1 MTKFEKRPLPRQVD
15 GIGTWRAVMGFI
27 VYSSIF
33 INVGIYVLSLKG
45 LSTWQD
51 ETKQSSGERALAAV
65 VFLLLFE
72 RCCMLVMMVVHHL
85 CPKVG
90 KKVRGLLAQKGMQF
104 KQHYLSTSHHLSTA
118 HASAVPTEILR
129 MHEEREQA
137 AAAPPVQR
145 RGSKSINTWRGS
157 KTTRK
162 RPSKTKLS
170 TSQSVSK
177 TSSKA
182 APMANSPFA
191 GRFARGQN
199 TSYN

>member
-65 VFLLLFE
+65 IFLLLFE
-72 RCCMLVMMVVHHL
+72 RCCMLVMMVVHH
-85 CPKVG
+85 CVPKVG
-90 KKVRGLLAQKGMQF
+90 KKVRGLLAQKGVQF
-104 KQHYLSTSHHLSTA
+104 KQRYLSTSHHLSTA

-129 MHEEREQA
+129 MHEERELARQ
-137 AAAPPVQR
+137 
-145 RGSKSINTWRGS
+145 SINTWRRGRRGS

-162 RPSKTKLS
+162 RPSTTKLS
-170 TSQSVSK
+170 SQSVSK